1 MSPRR
6 YPSFS
11 GLQPASGSDTAS
23 KRANTKTGTS
33 IEVQVGSLIWKAGL
47 RYRKNS
53 KKVLGQPDFVFGPS
67 KVAVFCDGD
76 FWHGKNW
83 EIQREKLLL
92 GWNANYWISKIE
104 RNMERDK
111 RVTEQLEIEGW
122 MVMRFWESDIKKR
135 PDEVAGQIVTM
146 VRSRRAGIRMVSI

>member
-1 MSPRR
+1 M
-6 YPSFS
+6 
-11 GLQPASGSDTAS
+11 
-23 KRANTKTGTS
+23 
-33 IEVQVGSLIWKAGL
+33 
-47 RYRKNS
+47 
-53 KKVLGQPDFVFGPS
+53 
-67 KVAVFCDGD
+67 AVFCDGD